1 MSAQN
6 GSSMEAGPANG
17 GEMNAPE
24 SGTMHSTPATI
35 QVRVI
40 VRRAGLE
47 DLVMVLP
54 DAMSIAS
61 VRQQIGQ
68 SELPLVHVPTGTLVE
83 NDMQLHQLADTRGE
97 VLLELLMSDEV
108 KAGAAAAD
116 SSGSKRGF
124 GQTIVGALTWI
135 GAITVVVIIIYAVR
149 LYTKWSASRKTM
161 VVGVP
166 ADAQSPAAAA
176 AAPAAAAPAAAAK

>member
-1 MSAQN
+1 MSSPN
-6 GSSMEAGPANG
+6 GDEMNGPA
-17 GEMNAPE
+17 

-47 DLVMVLP
+47 DLVMVLS

-68 SELPLVHVPTGTLVE
+68 SELALVHVPTGTLVE

-97 VLLELLMSDEV
+97 VLLELLMSDGEV
-108 KAGAAAAD
+108 KAGATAAE

-124 GQTIVGALTWI
+124 GQTMLGALTWI

-149 LYTKWSASRKTM
+149 LYTKWSASRKAM
-161 VVGVP
+161 VVAVP
-166 ADAQSPAAAA
+166 AAAPSPAAAA